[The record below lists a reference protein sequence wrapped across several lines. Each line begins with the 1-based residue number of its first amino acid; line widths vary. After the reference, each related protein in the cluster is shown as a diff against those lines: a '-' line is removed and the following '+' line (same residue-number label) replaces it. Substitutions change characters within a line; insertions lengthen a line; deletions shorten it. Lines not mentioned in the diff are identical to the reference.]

1 MTADTPLSRRRGRR
15 GFTLVELLVVIAIIG
30 VLVGL
35 LLPAVQAAR
44 EAARRSQCMN
54 NMRQIGIAI
63 HSYHD
68 SKKKLPSSVRPFAS
82 NTIRAGAFVLMLPYL
97 ERSDLYDK
105 YDFAVTWSHPNN
117 LPISATR
124 IQTYECPSSPAV
136 GGMDHNPDGVTPS
149 TPWNP
154 LVANGDYG
162 ASLGNHPLLVGI
174 GQSLNP
180 IVPVQGSAVIS
191 STNEKPT
198 NGFLPKNS
206 AINFGHI
213 TDGLTNTI
221 AVIES
226 AGRPHVYRRGGL
238 IDSDPGKHRVNAGG
252 WVRPASDILFAGSSA
267 GGDESPGQYIGRT
280 NGSDVGQ
287 ETYSTNGYPE
297 WGTEG
302 NSQPYAFHN
311 GVINVT
317 LGDGSVKSI
326 GTDVNFGI
334 FAALVSRNGAG
345 STGTPPNVIFK
356 EPIIE
361 NVF

>member
-1 MTADTPLSRRRGRR
+1 
-15 GFTLVELLVVIAIIG
+15 
-30 VLVGL
+30 
-35 LLPAVQAAR
+35 
-44 EAARRSQCMN
+44 
-54 NMRQIGIAI
+54 
-63 HSYHD
+63 
-68 SKKKLPSSVRPFAS
+68 
-82 NTIRAGAFVLMLPYL
+82 
-97 ERSDLYDK
+97 
-105 YDFAVTWSHPNN
+105 
-117 LPISATR
+117 LPITSTR

-136 GGMDHNPDGVTPS
+136 GGKDHNPDGVSPS

-154 LVANGDYG
+154 IVANGDYG
-162 ASLGNHPLLVGI
+162 ASLGNHPGLVSI
-174 GQSLNP
+174 GAGLNP
-180 IVPVQGSAVIS
+180 VVPVQGSYAVS
-191 STNEKPT
+191 STNDKPT

-206 AINFGHI
+206 AINFGHV

-226 AGRPHVYRRGGL
+226 AGRPHLYRRGGL
-238 IDSDPGKHRVNAGG
+238 IDPDPGQHRVNAGG
-252 WVRPASDILFAGSSA
+252 WSRPASDILFAGTSA
-267 GGDESPGQYIGRT
+267 GGDVSPGQYVGRA

-287 ETYSTNGYPE
+287 DTYGASGYADSG

-326 GTDVNFGI
+326 GTDINFGV

-345 STGTPPNVIFK
+345 STGTPPNVIYK